1 MLFIMIPTWLVIITI
16 MIVVNAGDLIN
27 NDGTTANRFVWTN
40 ELLLLLAIVVMAM
53 GAGAFTLYRILS
65 KLKTMFE
72 SFELQISDNLIAR
85 ERLNTPTISIYLKD
99 VQEVVKCKNGSF
111 LVRGANANDLIII
124 PKQIDDYDQLETAL
138 AQIKPITAKSK
149 KAVMQKI
156 QALLVL
162 VAVGLMICVNTV
174 NNKIIVAIA
183 ATGFTAIMI
192 WNLVQT
198 QKSKNIDYRTKRSR
212 WIALLAVAAIIYLAV
227 QKLTSPE
234 IP

>member
-1 MLFIMIPTWLVIITI
+1 
-16 MIVVNAGDLIN
+16 
-27 NDGTTANRFVWTN
+27 
-40 ELLLLLAIVVMAM
+40 
-53 GAGAFTLYRILS
+53 
-65 KLKTMFE
+65 MFE

-162 VAVGLMICVNTV
+162 VGVGLMICVNTA

-198 QKSKNIDYRTKRSR
+198 QKSKNIDYRTKRNR
-212 WIALLAVAAIIYLAV
+212 WVALLAVAAVIYLAV
-227 QKLTSPE
+227 QKLTGPE
-234 IP
+234 MP